1 MAEAAQKLM
10 TIEEFFAWEE
20 TQEEKHELVDG
31 VPVLCGEWIR
41 YGDEWTMMS
50 GASQRHDQIVV
61 NVIIAL
67 GTRLRGKQCRAFS
80 PDMSVR
86 TSSRRIRRPDSGVDC
101 GPGRDRSTEASES
114 KVVVEVLS
122 PSTRDFDMF
131 GKLDE
136 YRAVASIDHVLLVD
150 PNDPMAQLWTR
161 GSDGWSETT
170 MRGLDAAAEL
180 TAVELSLPLAEIYED
195 VAFPAKPE
203 DAPTAETQAVRT

>member
-20 TQEEKHELVDG
+20 TQEESHELIDG
-31 VPVLCGEWIR
+31 VPVLRGEWIR
-41 YGDEWTMMS
+41 YGDRWTMMS

-101 GPGRDRSTEASES
+101 GPRVDRSTEATEP

-131 GKLDE
+131 AKLDE
-136 YRAVASIDHVLLVD
+136 YRSVDSIDHVLLID
-150 PNDPMAQLWTR
+150 PNDPEAQLWTR
-161 GSDGWSETT
+161 GPDGWFQTT
-170 MRGLDAAAEL
+170 LRGPDAVADLTSVEL
-180 TAVELSLPLAEIYED
+180 TLPLSEIYED
-195 VAFPAKPE
+195 VAFPARPE
-203 DAPTAETQAVRT
+203 DAPPLTG